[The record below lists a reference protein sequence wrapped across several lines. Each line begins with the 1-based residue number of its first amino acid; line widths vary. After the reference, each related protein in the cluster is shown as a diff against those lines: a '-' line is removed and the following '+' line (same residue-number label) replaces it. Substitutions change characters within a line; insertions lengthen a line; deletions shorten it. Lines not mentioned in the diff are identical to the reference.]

1 MALVHIEMSEFKAME
16 EKAAMLQDALA
27 NEKALQ
33 EEIKEVERKKNKE
46 LAEAIEMANA
56 KTLEL
61 KEEAIKA
68 YEESSKKI
76 VKIEKRVVDEVLQL
90 QNTDQNHVLREFLFS
105 LGLSN
110 RQVDQIRE
118 LSSRGGVRNPTEY
131 DINPFGFNFDIGR
144 LASALFKKQTIKR
157 PVEKVVTILGL
168 DEAKKEIREQLTK
181 EIFAEYEETV
191 KKQGN
196 AIEENVDLKEEIQ
209 DLIKDRDYFKTS
221 FKNVVNKL
229 EAEKKEKSQII
240 KTADSIDARNED
252 LTNAIKDLHERNSF
266 RYKELRNSIN
276 SAKTFWQKL
285 KFYWTNKNLFKDIQ
299 DDKF

>member
-90 QNTDQNHVLREFLFS
+90 QNTDQNYVLREFLFS

-118 LSSRGGVRNPTEY
+118 LSSRGGVRNHTEY

-252 LTNAIKDLHERNSF
+252 LTNAIKDLHERNSS
-266 RYKELRNSIN
+266 RYKKLRTSIN
-276 SAKTFWQKL
+276 STKTFWQKL

>member
-90 QNTDQNHVLREFLFS
+90 QNTDQNYVLREFLFS

-118 LSSRGGVRNPTEY
+118 LSSRGGVRNHTEY

-252 LTNAIKDLHERNSF
+252 LTNAIKDLHERNYS
-266 RYKELRNSIN
+266 RYKKLRTSIN
-276 SAKTFWQKL
+276 STKTFWQKL